1 LEAKEALD
9 RILMPKSIAVI
20 GASKD
25 PFKWGHML
33 LSAIMKG
40 GFEGKLHPI
49 NPKETEIEGLTCYP
63 SVKDIPGDVDMAIVV
78 VPARVV
84 STIFSDLAEKGVSG
98 AVIITSGFGEAGE
111 EGRRLIE
118 QMKANAGGKVRFI
131 GPNCMGICSS
141 PAKLSALMIP
151 FLHEKGE
158 VAFVSQS
165 GGYGLQLYLRASAMG
180 VGISKFVS
188 SGNESDITGVDYLRY
203 FAEDPSVKLICMYVE
218 GLKRGREWFDAAR
231 EITRRK
237 PIVVI
242 KVGTTEAGGKAAASH
257 TGALSGSD
265 RVYDAAFRQAG
276 VIRAKDAGEMFDFIK
291 GLLYAPLPRG
301 DRVAMVSNSGG
312 IAVETTDA
320 LIRNGLKVP
329 VLSREAQDEILKV
342 IPSFGNPRNPVDLT
356 ASLNMNSF
364 LKVPDI
370 VLSQPEIDALITI
383 GLGTSILYTMFPDVA
398 PKDLGGIYNW
408 ISEQLIATYKK
419 YEKPVIVIN
428 PAADTEAEATKI
440 MEEARIPVFT
450 TPERAADVMNVLYRR
465 KLYLDKAK
473 GEKRGQPSGDKPQ
486 SFFSVF

>member
-1 LEAKEALD
+1 MEAKEALD

-25 PFKWGHML
+25 SFKWGHML

-40 GFEGKLHPI
+40 GFEGDLYPI

-63 SVKDIPGDVDMAIVV
+63 SVKDVPGDVDMAIVV

-84 STIFSDLAEKGVSG
+84 PAIFSDLAEKGVKG
-98 AVIITSGFGEAGE
+98 AVVITSGFGEAGE
-111 EGRRLIE
+111 EGRRLVE
-118 QMKANAGGKVRFI
+118 QMKENAGGKVRFV

-158 VAFVSQS
+158 VAFISQS

-180 VGISKFVS
+180 VGINKFIS

-203 FAEDPSVKLICMYVE
+203 FANDSSVSLICMYIE
-218 GLKRGREWFDAAR
+218 GLKRGREWYEAAK
-231 EITRRK
+231 EITKKK

-265 RVYDAAFRQAG
+265 KVYDAAFKQAG
-276 VIRAKDAGEMFDFIK
+276 VIRAHDAAEMFDFIK
-291 GLLYAPLPRG
+291 GLLYAPLPKG
-301 DRVAMVSNSGG
+301 PNIGIVSNSGG
-312 IAVETTDA
+312 IAVEATDA
-320 LIRNGLKVP
+320 LVRNGLKVP
-329 VLSREAQDEILKV
+329 VLNQEAQEEILKV
-342 IPSFGNPRNPVDLT
+342 IPAFGNPRNPVDLT

-370 VLSQPEIDALITI
+370 VLSQPEIDGLITI
-383 GLGTSILYTMFPDVA
+383 GLGTSILHTMFPDVA
-398 PKDLGGIYNW
+398 PEDFMGIYKW
-408 ISEQLIATYKK
+408 INDQLIATYKK
-419 YEKPVIVIN
+419 YDKPVIVIN
-428 PAADTEAEATKI
+428 PAADIEPEAAKI
-440 MEEARIPVFT
+440 MEDARIPVYT
-450 TPERAADVMNVLYRR
+450 TPERAADVMGVLYRR

-473 GEKRGQPSGDKPQ
+473 GE
-486 SFFSVF
+486 